1 MIKNLNFLYTPAI
14 LYILFI
20 VSWYMP
26 FNYKIYNSSIFI
38 KLDVFLL
45 FLLIHSFIFSRFK
58 LVIVGFLL
66 GFLIDID
73 IESNLIGIN
82 SFLIP
87 IACYFLGFLKF
98 NLNNWDLN
106 IKVMYSMFIII
117 IYSIIKFFFY
127 GWDIGVFDIVS
138 IIINSILI
146 IAIFLSVNKLYYKG
160 RLIN

>member
-1 MIKNLNFLYTPAI
+1 
-14 LYILFI
+14 
-20 VSWYMP
+20 MP
-26 FNYKIYNSSIFI
+26 FNYKIYNSSVFI

-106 IKVMYSMFIII
+106 IKAMYAMVVIN
-117 IYSIIKFFFY
+117 IYSILKIFFY
-127 GWDIGVFDIVS
+127 GWHLSFFDIVS
-138 IIINSILI
+138 IVINSILI